1 MDFDKLKLCYIDQS
15 DEYSEQLELYFT
27 EQDLDKQWGDDWDDA
42 PYEHNAG
49 IPYEDDYSEPEQG
62 VENGVGIYPKINI
75 FKIFIEPEDW
85 KIHFITPRTGTLN
98 SPYSVKDINKGT
110 VPWLVIKKDNEVLEK
125 VMAGTTYDEFL
136 FLNNKNRNPIK
147 IYEPRLL

>member
-1 MDFDKLKLCYIDQS
+1 MNLNNLKLCFIDQA

-49 IPYEDDYSEPEQG
+49 TPYIEDYSEPEQG
-62 VENGVGIYPKINI
+62 VENGRGIYPKVNI
-75 FKIFIEPEDW
+75 YKVIMEPKSW

-98 SPYSVKDINKGT
+98 SSYSVKDINEGV
-110 VPWLVIKKDNEVLEK
+110 VPWLVIKDDDKIVAK
-125 VMAGTTYDEFL
+125 IMAGTTYDKFL
-136 FLNNKNRNPIK
+136 DIVEKTESSI
-147 IYEPRLL
+147 IYEPRL